1 MRWIRCKIH
10 LDQNIQSNVCHFL
23 EIFSIST
30 TVFPIQNAVLCFR
43 WFCCVPFFVWGILT
57 SDHEHSMELTYPT
70 KQEKENPLQ
79 ISLGWGY
86 VSSQQGRY
94 LCWNFQ
100 PPKDFHKQTSL
111 TRFFPVT
118 FLGGLSDLFR
128 GYVTSIW
135 ATKKGHSKEEADS

>member
-1 MRWIRCKIH
+1 MNNVYIYIMPSIRCKIH

-43 WFCCVPFFVWGILT
+43 WFCCVPVFVWGILT

-70 KQEKENPLQ
+70 KQKKENHLQ

-86 VSSQQGRY
+86 VSSQQGIYIYIRIYSCNPSISIKIY
-94 LCWNFQ
+94 L
-100 PPKDFHKQTSL
+100 L
-111 TRFFPVT
+111 TEAWPSSFCNR
-118 FLGGLSDLFR
+118 LGSG
-128 GYVTSIW
+128 G
-135 ATKKGHSKEEADS
+135 